1 VQVLESLAP
10 LVAGDEKGLCYTVKM
25 KENDPWSN
33 WSEKI
38 HELKLTG
45 ITLTLLEGA
54 GPFRFILSQGLF
66 AFLPFVSTNT
76 SSSWK
81 AFAQMLENPDDT
93 RSFAGYLRE
102 ERM

>member
-1 VQVLESLAP
+1 MERLAS

-25 KENDPWSN
+25 KESDHWSN

-54 GPFRFILSQGLF
+54 GPIRFLLSQGLF
-66 AFLPFVSTNT
+66 ALLPFVSTNT
-76 SSSWK
+76 SPSWI
-81 AFAQMLENPDDT
+81 AFAQMLEDPSDT